1 MPEPPQVLALLELER
16 DEEDAFAGL
25 LTLAELGERGTAEH
39 PAPKDYFAHA
49 ISGKRQML
57 RALVAARTG
66 GAPETKHDADEVFAA
81 NADRSFDDLRRE
93 AGRVA
98 DDLRTE
104 VGRLDQDALDSSPEW
119 ASDETL
125 ADEIT
130 QQCVTHA
137 LVQMFEPLCARGH
150 ADQALETQLRFVA
163 ALPPDTGVLQ
173 RSRAL
178 YNLGCLHLRAGHEAD
193 AVRSINAAAQ
203 LRPSL
208 LEHARGDPELAPIKD
223 RLP

>member
-1 MPEPPQVLALLELER
+1 VVALLELER
-16 DEEDAFAGL
+16 GEEDVFAEL
-25 LTLAELGERGTAEH
+25 LTAAELGERGTPEH

-66 GAPETKHDADEVFAA
+66 GIPDASHLADQVFAA
-81 NADRSFDDLRRE
+81 NADRSFEDIRRE

-104 VGRLDQDALDSSPEW
+104 VERLDQEALESSPEW
-119 ASDETL
+119 VSDETL

-137 LVQMFEPLCARGH
+137 LVQMFEPLCAHGH
-150 ADQALETQLRFVA
+150 TDQALQTQLRFIDE
-163 ALPPDTGVLQ
+163 LPPDTGVLQ

-178 YNLGCLHLRAGHEAD
+178 YNLGCLHLRAGHADD
-193 AVRSINAAAQ
+193 AVKSISAAAT
-203 LRPSL
+203 LRPDL
-208 LEHARGDPELAPIKD
+208 LEHARHDPELAPIEG

>member
-1 MPEPPQVLALLELER
+1 
-16 DEEDAFAGL
+16 
-25 LTLAELGERGTAEH
+25 
-39 PAPKDYFAHA
+39 
-49 ISGKRQML
+49 
-57 RALVAARTG
+57 
-66 GAPETKHDADEVFAA
+66 
-81 NADRSFDDLRRE
+81 
-93 AGRVA
+93 
-98 DDLRTE
+98 
-104 VGRLDQDALDSSPEW
+104 
-119 ASDETL
+119 
-125 ADEIT
+125 
-130 QQCVTHA
+130 
-137 LVQMFEPLCARGH
+137 MFEPLCARGH